1 MTSLEKIGLVSSVVA
16 AAASVLVVIVGAAC
30 LFGSM
35 SGQVDD
41 NTGDL
46 ASMKDDMSRLTA
58 DVHEL
63 REGVAVLK
71 TDMGWVKQSMKVIH
85 SGLYN
90 TEDASTALPPDPAE
104 TIVLTGNGSAGEHK
118 R

>member
-16 AAASVLVVIVGAAC
+16 AAASVLVVIVGSAY

-46 ASMKDDMSRLTA
+46 ASMKDDVSRLTA

-63 REGVAVLK
+63 REGVAVL
-71 TDMGWVKQSMKVIH
+71 TADMGWVKQSLKVIH
-85 SGLYN
+85 RGLYN
-90 TEDASTALPPDPAE
+90 TEDANTALPPDPAE
-104 TIVLTGNGSAGEHK
+104 TIGPTGNGPAEAQK

>member
-16 AAASVLVVIVGAAC
+16 AAASVLVVIVGAAY

-46 ASMKDDMSRLTA
+46 ASMKDDVSRLMTCTNCGKA
-58 DVHEL
+58 L
-63 REGVAVLK
+63 
-71 TDMGWVKQSMKVIH
+71 
-85 SGLYN
+85 
-90 TEDASTALPPDPAE
+90 LPP
-104 TIVLTGNGSAGEHK
+104 TWAG
-118 R
+118 